1 MLWWYLVIQETNE
14 LLWDIFIG
22 IMQLQEI
29 ITAVAAP
36 IHLGQSKDLIYPT

>member
-22 IMQLQEI
+22 IMQLQEV
-29 ITAVAAP
+29 ITAVATP
-36 IHLGQSKDLIYPT
+36 IHLGQS